1 MFPFD
6 QITTEVVDGISY
18 RFLPNIWVKNEKLSE
33 GATYEDCMAYM
44 ISDKPKTGYHIHPAF
59 NTNGNINDNGVLYS
73 IDLENNSFAY
83 SELKAKAAVFNAE
96 PFNIYDAHLLARLM
110 LIEFGTANIQKALS
124 GIDGKM
130 GATYHGI
137 RNVWGGEEIGQW
149 IYGLTTEDGT
159 IHILSNK
166 MDGSMV
172 DTKIAPVGSGYPTDL
187 LTTSSLNF
195 DLSDVFLARLQS
207 DSAVE
212 GILGDYQCLEPG
224 SAFSSGF
231 IENNALAGP
240 FYLCNEPLDVKVA
253 NIGLRRRR
261 AC

>member
-1 MFPFD
+1 MFPFS
-6 QITTEVVDGISY
+6 QMSTEAVSGINY
-18 RFLPNIWVKNEKLSE
+18 RFLPNIWVRNEALHD
-33 GATYEDCMAYM
+33 GATYEEKFAYM
-44 ISDKPKTGYHIHPAF
+44 ISDKPKTGYHIYPSF
-59 NTNGNINDNGVLYS
+59 VTNDKINDDGLLIAVDIESSSL
-73 IDLENNSFAY
+73 AY
-83 SELKAKAAVFNAE
+83 SELKEKAALYTAE

-110 LIEFGTANIQKALS
+110 LIEYGDSNIQKALS

-137 RNVWGGEEIGQW
+137 KNVWGGESVGQW

-166 MDGSMV
+166 MDGTMI
-172 DTKIAPVGSGYPTDL
+172 DTKIAVAGSGYPTDL

-195 DLSDVFLARLQS
+195 DLSDIFLARLQS
-207 DSAVE
+207 DNATE
-212 GILGDYQCLEPG
+212 GILSDYQCLEAE

-231 IENNALAGP
+231 VSNNAIAGP
-240 FYLCNEPLDVKVA
+240 FYLCNEPLDTKIT
-253 NIGLRRRR
+253 NIGLRLRK